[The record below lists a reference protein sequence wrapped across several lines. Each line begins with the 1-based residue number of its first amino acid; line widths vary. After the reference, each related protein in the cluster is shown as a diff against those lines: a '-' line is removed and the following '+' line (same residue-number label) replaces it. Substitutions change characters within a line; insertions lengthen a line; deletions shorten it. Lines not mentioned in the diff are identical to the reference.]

1 MAPRQFS
8 FQMGIKSSILVTT
21 LFLICLNTFNL
32 GIFSALEPKIVKGHY
47 KYNFVVRE
55 AQVHQNGWIF
65 SNFLEIHVPIFGTRW
80 RLRVK
85 YILSRKFIRLV
96 NFPKICWFKIHQL
109 MIEEIRI
116 TQSQIKIAVQDSKSP
131 GQMSLSSTLFCYN
144 TDQKFRWI
152 QFCFPILVDTKSRLK
167 YFSFVFVCVPCFYI
181 SYLTFDFVDQTRVAR
196 RSLGSLQ
203 LHQSWQRISGLFN
216 VVSHLWLF
224 TQSICFD
231 CYTHFKSQP
240 WSY

>member
-96 NFPKICWFKIHQL
+96 NLNFPKICWFKIHQL
-109 MIEEIRI
+109 IIEEIRI
-116 TQSQIKIAVQDSKSP
+116 TQSQIKIAVQDSKSR

-144 TDQKFRWI
+144 TDQQFR
-152 QFCFPILVDTKSRLK
+152 FYNFAFYTFR
-167 YFSFVFVCVPCFYI
+167 FSWNSLALCSSYNRCFYI
-181 SYLTFDFVDQTRVAR
+181 SNLTFDLISSN
-196 RSLGSLQ
+196 RSSCSEDAPLY
-203 LHQSWQRISGLFN
+203 I
-216 VVSHLWLF
+216 LWLWLYIF
-224 TQSICFD
+224 ITRRQLFWDFEHLCQYI
-231 CYTHFKSQP
+231 
-240 WSY
+240 